1 METGLS
7 GHPGSVTETNHSR
20 DPMLASA

>member
-7 GHPGSVTETNHSR
+7 EHPGSVTEPNHLR